1 MHKDIQNIYTLYIY
15 ANVCVYVQLSL
26 HIIANNIPHPQIY
39 EYIIICIYIY
49 MYMVDNPVKH
59 SCHGYARLAE
69 DTMQK
74 AMSDVAIR
82 PWQL

>member
-1 MHKDIQNIYTLYIY
+1 
-15 ANVCVYVQLSL
+15 
-26 HIIANNIPHPQIY
+26 
-39 EYIIICIYIY
+39 

>member
-49 MYMVDNPVKH
+49 IHVY
-59 SCHGYARLAE
+59 GR
-69 DTMQK
+69 
-74 AMSDVAIR
+74 
-82 PWQL
+82 